1 MTTKINGF
9 EMEKIFILDSEKSF
23 CLAEKFKAKL
33 ENKGFRVI
41 TKCYGFNGVRI
52 TGCL

>member
-1 MTTKINGF
+1 MKGF
-9 EMEKIFILDSEKSF
+9 EQERIFILDCEQAF

-41 TKCYGFNGVRI
+41 TQPYTSNGVRI
-52 TGCL
+52 TGVLQ

>member
-9 EMEKIFILDSEKSF
+9 ELEKIFILDSKNGF
-23 CLAEKFKAKL
+23 NLAESFKSKL

-41 TKCYGFNGVRI
+41 TTTYGLNGVRI
-52 TGCL
+52 TGVV